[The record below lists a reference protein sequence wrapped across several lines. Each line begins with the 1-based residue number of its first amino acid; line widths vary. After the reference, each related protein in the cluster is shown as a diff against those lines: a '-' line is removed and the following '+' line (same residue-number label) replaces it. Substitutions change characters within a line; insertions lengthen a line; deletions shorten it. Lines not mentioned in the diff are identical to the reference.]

1 MLELIFG
8 LIGGLGLF
16 LFGMKTMSEGLKK
29 VASDRLRNILRLFT
43 KNPLIAVL
51 IGAAVTA
58 LIQSSSGTTVMVIGF
73 VNAGLLTLRQAIG
86 VVMGANIGTTFTAWL
101 VSIAAFKITAF
112 ALPAIG
118 IGFAL
123 NVFGWSKRS
132 KNWGQFLLGFGLL
145 FLGLSIMKE
154 TFSPIKESPAVKDF
168 FVNFSRYPILGVL
181 AGMLVTMLLQ
191 SSSATIALVQVLA
204 LEGLI
209 TFDAAIPL
217 ILGDNIGTTITAEIA
232 SIGTG
237 VASRQTARAHTIF
250 NVIGV
255 CYMLPL
261 VHFGLYAKVIE
272 AVIRAVEAVIP
283 GQMTLNIMVYIA
295 VAHSAFNIFNTL
307 LFLPLIRILERIAI
321 KLTGKAELAPA
332 PSHLERHLL
341 TTPSVAISQAIKEM
355 AQMARLGKEAL
366 DDVMTGF
373 LNNDTRILARVAQ
386 KEEIIDNFQEAI
398 SKYLVEISEQNL
410 EQEEASK
417 LPALLHSVNDL
428 ERIGDHAENL
438 MELAERKIE
447 EKLPFTEQAIAE
459 LKKFFGEVDQ
469 MLTKVILALETDSK
483 EEARLALKHEDIIN
497 RLDIQLRESHI
508 QRLQS
513 GECWVLSGIVFLDF
527 INNFEKIGDHLKNI
541 SLAIIQQR
549 L

>member
-1 MLELIFG
+1 MNTLELIFG

-29 VASDRLRNILRLFT
+29 VASDRLKNILHLFT
-43 KNPLIAVL
+43 KNRLIAVVV
-51 IGAAVTA
+51 GAVVTA
-58 LIQSSSGTTVMVIGF
+58 LIQSSSGTTVMVVGF

-86 VVMGANIGTTFTAWL
+86 VVMGANVGTTFTAWL
-101 VSIAAFKITAF
+101 VSIAAFKITVL

-123 NVFGWSKRS
+123 NIFGWSRKS
-132 KNWGQFLLGFGLL
+132 KHWGQFLLGFGLL

-154 TFSPIKESPAVKDF
+154 TFSPIKDTQAVKEF

-181 AGMLVTMLLQ
+181 AGTVVTMLLQ

-204 LEGLI
+204 YEGLI
-209 TFDAAIPL
+209 SFDAAIPL

-232 SIGTG
+232 SIRTS

-255 CYMLPL
+255 CYMLLL
-261 VHFGLYAKVIE
+261 VYLDLYARAIE
-272 AVIRAVEAVIP
+272 AIIP
-283 GQMTLNIMVYIA
+283 GQMTLKNIMVYIA

-307 LFLPLIRILERIAI
+307 MFLPLIRILEKIAI
-321 KLTGKAELAPA
+321 ILTGKAELEIA
-332 PSHLERHLL
+332 PSHLEKHLL
-341 TTPSVAISQAIKEM
+341 ATPSVAISQAIKEM
-355 AQMARLGKEAL
+355 VQMARLGKEAL

-373 LNNDTRILARVAQ
+373 LNDDMKALARVAQ

-469 MLTKVILALETDSK
+469 MLTKVILAMETDSK

-497 RLDIQLRESHI
+497 RLEIQLRESHI
-508 QRLQS
+508 QRLQD

-541 SLAIIQQR
+541 SLAILQQR

>member
-1 MLELIFG
+1 
-8 LIGGLGLF
+8 
-16 LFGMKTMSEGLKK
+16 
-29 VASDRLRNILRLFT
+29 
-43 KNPLIAVL
+43 
-51 IGAAVTA
+51 
-58 LIQSSSGTTVMVIGF
+58 

-112 ALPAIG
+112 ALPMIG

-123 NVFGWSKRS
+123 NILGWSKRS
-132 KNWGQFLLGFGLL
+132 KHWGQFLLGFGLL

-154 TFSPIKESPAVKDF
+154 TFSPIKESQVVKDF
-168 FVNFSRYPILGVL
+168 FINFSKYPILGVV
-181 AGMLVTMLLQ
+181 AGTIVTMLLQ
-191 SSSATIALVQVLA
+191 SSSATIAIVQVLA
-204 LEGLI
+204 FEGVI

-217 ILGDNIGTTITAEIA
+217 ILGDNIGTTITAQIA
-232 SIGTG
+232 SIGTS
-237 VASRQTARAHTIF
+237 VSSRQTARAHAIF

-261 VHFGLYAKVIE
+261 VYFGIYAKAIEVI
-272 AVIRAVEAVIP
+272 IP
-283 GQMTLNIMVYIA
+283 GRITLNNIMVYIA
-295 VAHSAFNIFNTL
+295 VAHSAFNIFNTIV
-307 LFLPLIRILERIAI
+307 FLPLVHILEKIVV
-321 KLTGKAELAPA
+321 KLTRKAEPALA

-355 AQMARLGKEAL
+355 VQMARLGKEAL
-366 DDVMTGF
+366 NDVMTGF
-373 LNNDTRILARVAQ
+373 FDDNMKVLDQVAP
-386 KEEIIDNFQEAI
+386 KEDIIDNFQEAI

-410 EQEEASK
+410 EQEEANK

-447 EKLPFTEQAIAE
+447 EKLPFSEQAIAE
-459 LKKFFGEVDQ
+459 LKKMFGAIDQ
-469 MLTKVILALETDSK
+469 MLNVVILSMEADSK
-483 EEARLALKHEDIIN
+483 EEARRALGYEDILN
-497 RLDIQLRESHI
+497 KLQIQFRESHI
-508 QRLQS
+508 QRMQN
-513 GECWVLSGIVFLDF
+513 GECWVLSGIVFLDV
-527 INNFEKIGDHLKNI
+527 INNLEKVGDHLKNI

>member
-1 MLELIFG
+1 MELIFG

-43 KNPLIAVL
+43 KNPLISVMVGAV
-51 IGAAVTA
+51 VTA
-58 LIQSSSGTTVMVIGF
+58 LIQSSSGTTVMVVGF
-73 VNAGLLTLRQAIG
+73 VNAGLLTLKQAIG

-101 VSIAAFKITAF
+101 VSIAAFKITVL

-123 NVFGWSKRS
+123 NVLGWSKKS
-132 KNWGQFLLGFGLL
+132 KHWGQFLLGFGLL

-154 TFSPIKESPAVKDF
+154 AFSPIKESQAVEEF

-181 AGMLVTMLLQ
+181 VGTVFTMLLQ

-209 TFDAAIPL
+209 SFDAAIPL
-217 ILGDNIGTTITAEIA
+217 ILGDNIGTTITAQIA
-232 SIGTG
+232 SIGTNA
-237 VASRQTARAHTIF
+237 ASRQTARAHAIF
-250 NVIGV
+250 NIIGV
-255 CYMLPL
+255 GYMLPL
-261 VHFGLYAKVIE
+261 VYLGFYSRAIE
-272 AVIRAVEAVIP
+272 AIIP
-283 GQMTLNIMVYIA
+283 GQITLNNIMVYIA
-295 VAHSAFNIFNTL
+295 VAHSAFNIFNTI
-307 LFLPLIRILERIAI
+307 LFLPLIGILEKIAV
-321 KLTGKAELAPA
+321 KLTRKKRDDLA

-355 AQMARLGKEAL
+355 VQMARFGQEAIS
-366 DDVMTGF
+366 DAAAGF
-373 LNNDTRILARVAQ
+373 FTNDMKVLAQVAQ
-386 KEEIIDNFQEAI
+386 KEEIVDNFQEAI
-398 SKYLVEISEQNL
+398 SKYLVDISEQNL
-410 EQEEASK
+410 EEEEANK

-438 MELAERKIE
+438 MELAERKIDE
-447 EKLPFTEQAIAE
+447 RLPFTEQAIVE
-459 LKKFFGEVDQ
+459 LRRMFSETDQ
-469 MLTKVILALETDSK
+469 MMAKVILSMETDSK
-483 EEARLALKHEDIIN
+483 EDARRALKHEDT
-497 RLDIQLRESHI
+497 LDKLQIRLREGHI
-508 QRLQS
+508 QRLQNR
-513 GECWVLSGIVFLDF
+513 ECHVLSGIIFLDF
-527 INNFEKIGDHLKNI
+527 VNNLEKIGDHLKNI

>member
-1 MLELIFG
+1 MQELIFG

-43 KNPLIAVL
+43 KTPLIAVL
-51 IGAAVTA
+51 VGAAVTA
-58 LIQSSSGTTVMVIGF
+58 LIQSSSGTTVMVVGF

-112 ALPAIG
+112 ALPMIG

-123 NVFGWSKRS
+123 NILGWSKRS
-132 KNWGQFLLGFGLL
+132 KHWGQFLLGFGLL

-154 TFSPIKESPAVKDF
+154 TFSPIKESQVVKDF
-168 FVNFSRYPILGVL
+168 FINFSKYPILGVV
-181 AGMLVTMLLQ
+181 AGTIVTMLLQ
-191 SSSATIALVQVLA
+191 SSSATIAIVQVLA
-204 LEGLI
+204 FEGVI

-217 ILGDNIGTTITAEIA
+217 ILGDNIGTTITAQIA
-232 SIGTG
+232 SIGTS
-237 VASRQTARAHTIF
+237 VSSRQTARAHAIF

-261 VHFGLYAKVIE
+261 VYFGIYAKAIEVI
-272 AVIRAVEAVIP
+272 IP
-283 GQMTLNIMVYIA
+283 GRITLNNIMVYIA
-295 VAHSAFNIFNTL
+295 VAHSAFNIFNTIV
-307 LFLPLIRILERIAI
+307 FLPLVHILEKIVV
-321 KLTGKAELAPA
+321 KLTRKAEPALA

-355 AQMARLGKEAL
+355 VQMARLGKEAL
-366 DDVMTGF
+366 NDVMTGF
-373 LNNDTRILARVAQ
+373 FDDNMKVLDQVAP
-386 KEEIIDNFQEAI
+386 KEDIIDNFQEAI

-410 EQEEASK
+410 EQEEANK

-447 EKLPFTEQAIAE
+447 EKLPFSEQAIAE
-459 LKKFFGEVDQ
+459 LKKMFGAIDQ
-469 MLTKVILALETDSK
+469 MLNVVILSMEADSK
-483 EEARLALKHEDIIN
+483 EEARRALGYEDILN
-497 RLDIQLRESHI
+497 KLQIQFRESHI
-508 QRLQS
+508 QRMQN
-513 GECWVLSGIVFLDF
+513 GECWVLSGIVFLDV
-527 INNFEKIGDHLKNI
+527 INNLEKVGDHLKNI

>member
-1 MLELIFG
+1 MQELIFG

-29 VASDRLRNILRLFT
+29 VASDRLRNILRFFT
-43 KNPLIAVL
+43 RTPLIAVL
-51 IGAAVTA
+51 VGAAVTA
-58 LIQSSSGTTVMVIGF
+58 LIQSSSGTTVMVVGF

-101 VSIAAFKITAF
+101 VSIAAFKITVL

-123 NVFGWSKRS
+123 NILGRS
-132 KNWGQFLLGFGLL
+132 KKNKHWGQFLLGFGLL

-154 TFSPIKESPAVKDF
+154 TFSPIKENQAVKDV
-168 FVNFSRYPILGVL
+168 FVRFSQYPILGVL
-181 AGMLVTMLLQ
+181 AGTVVTMLLQ
-191 SSSATIALVQVLA
+191 SSSATIAIVQVLA

-209 TFDAAIPL
+209 SFYAAIPL

-232 SIGTG
+232 SIRTSA
-237 VASRQTARAHTIF
+237 ASRQTARAHTMF

-261 VHFGLYAKVIE
+261 VYFGLYAKAIE
-272 AVIRAVEAVIP
+272 AVLP
-283 GQMTLNIMVYIA
+283 GRITPNNIMVYIA
-295 VAHSAFNIFNTL
+295 VSHSAFNIFNTL
-307 LFLPLIRILERIAI
+307 MFLPLIRILEKIAV
-321 KLTGKAELAPA
+321 KLTGKAELAIA
-332 PSHLERHLL
+332 PSHLEKHLL
-341 TTPSVAISQAIKEM
+341 ANPSVAIDQAIKEM
-355 AQMARLGKEAL
+355 VWMARLGKEAL
-366 DDVMTGF
+366 NDAMTGF
-373 LNNDTRILARVAQ
+373 LNDDVKVLAQVAQ

-410 EQEEASK
+410 EQEEASR

-447 EKLPFTEQAIAE
+447 EKLPFSEQAIAE
-459 LKKFFGEVDQ
+459 LKKMFGETDQ
-469 MLTKVILALETDSK
+469 MLNQVITAMETDNK
-483 EEARLALKHEDIIN
+483 EEARLALKHEDILN
-497 RLDIQLRESHI
+497 RLQIQFRENHI
-508 QRLQS
+508 QRLQN

-527 INNFEKIGDHLKNI
+527 INNLEKTGDHLKNI
-541 SLAIIQQR
+541 SLAILQQR